1 MTNKRINVLKQIK
14 SKLIFGSEHFFPIIF
29 YTSCMYDPNGPLVF
43 FLSLFFP
50 SLNQLSLKDVFNK
63 ISNENKGTC
72 YACITIIII
81 SSIVSSN
88 KSL

>member
-43 FLSLFFP
+43 FLSLFF
-50 SLNQLSLKDVFNK
+50 SLSK
-63 ISNENKGTC
+63 
-72 YACITIIII
+72 
-81 SSIVSSN
+81 SIVV
-88 KSL
+88 KRRDQ